1 MSIHARYSEPV
12 SANSLGHDSEMSPVL
27 ADQSSVSAPSS
38 ALRNLRLGDIRTCIR
53 FVLACACLL
62 VFSGILY
69 AIVENWASIESGIAK
84 FWTII
89 ALSLPLSGFVYFAL
103 DFARMFRVSEDSGAA
118 SICSVEVCINNE
130 TVLTVR
136 SWWPTRMSAADVE
149 RHGVRVAMSSA
160 RRWISDNSQ
169 PGGKITKIKFTEEA
183 ASEICRTFLCDAC
196 ECHQDSHGQCSV
208 CLEDLEA
215 GHACLRMKK
224 CGHAFH
230 EDCLSTWVAQSGRLA
245 CLLCRADHF
254 DLVPQA
260 TITKHL
266 VKEEP
271 VVSVLTVAIEEGQLQ
286 PAAQ

>member
-1 MSIHARYSEPV
+1 MSPSSRIS
-12 SANSLGHDSEMSPVL
+12 SSNSRFGSIKLGHYRKCV
-27 ADQSSVSAPSS
+27 
-38 ALRNLRLGDIRTCIR
+38 RL
-53 FVLACACLL
+53 VLACACLI

-69 AIVENWASIESGIAK
+69 AAVENWSLIGSGIAK
-84 FWTII
+84 FWTIV
-89 ALSLPLSGFVYFAL
+89 ALCLPLFGFVYFAL
-103 DFARMFRVSEDSGAA
+103 EFLRVSRSPEDSNAA

-136 SWWPTRMSAADVE
+136 SWWPTRMSQGDVE

-160 RRWISDNSQ
+160 RRWIADNSQ
-169 PGGKITKIKFTEEA
+169 PGGKMTKIRFTPEA
-183 ASEICRTFLCDAC
+183 ASDICKEFLCDVC
-196 ECHQDSHGQCSV
+196 ECHQECHGQCSV

-215 GHACLRMKK
+215 GHGCLRMKK

-271 VVSVLTVAIEEGQLQ
+271 AVSVLTVAVERGTLHQ
-286 PAAQ
+286 PAQ